1 MIPLKSGGFL
11 VDTPGFSEVGLWGV
25 VPREMASCFPEMR
38 ELIDRCK
45 YPDCKHLIE
54 PGCAVLAAVKSG
66 DVAPDRWESY
76 RRLLDE
82 TESEPKEWE

>member
-1 MIPLKSGGFL
+1 MKK
-11 VDTPGFSEVGLWGV
+11 
-25 VPREMASCFPEMR
+25 
-38 ELIDRCK
+38 LIDRCK

-66 DVAPDRWESY
+66 DVAADRWESY

-82 TESEPKEWE
+82 TENEPKEWE